1 MTLLQRGKF
10 ALSRIH
16 LYQALKE
23 KKTTPQFG
31 ADAVA
36 AVHVLIE
43 AIPSP
48 LGWAPGLTGETESKS
63 RITVVGRAVRRTPG
77 VAASQRGR
85 AVRCIRVETGFEE
98 ISTTW
103 GTLGGG
109 EAQEKKCSSK
119 IF

>member
-1 MTLLQRGKF
+1 MPYRG
-10 ALSRIH
+10 LICTRH
-16 LYQALKE
+16 LKE
-23 KKTTPQFG
+23 KKTTLQFG
-31 ADAVA
+31 ANAVA
-36 AVHVLIE
+36 AVHILIE

-48 LGWAPGLTGETESKS
+48 LGKAPGLTRETEPKS
-63 RITVVGRAVRRTPG
+63 RIAVVGRAVRRAPG
-77 VAASQRGR
+77 IAASQRGR

-103 GTLGGG
+103 GVLGGG